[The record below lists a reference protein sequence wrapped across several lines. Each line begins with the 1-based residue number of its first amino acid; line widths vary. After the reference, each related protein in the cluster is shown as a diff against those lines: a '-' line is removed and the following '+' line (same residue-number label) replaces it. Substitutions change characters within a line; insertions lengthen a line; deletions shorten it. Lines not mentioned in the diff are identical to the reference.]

1 MKVGILL
8 CLTPVPSLN
17 LILAQRQ
24 LVKGWGCSSVGC
36 EALSSW
42 MLSHMR
48 VITAA
53 PQRLSCVN
61 PNYWYCDCLPKK
73 KHLFTG
79 RLTRM
84 IAIGSIHYNW
94 GILFSANNA
103 CSGAVGRER
112 PWLQWEVAVCHVCS
126 RSSPPVFDVAGILTA
141 GPGIHHYEH
150 LHVVMRQTWTPLPYL
165 LPPLYLALP

>member
-84 IAIGSIHYNW
+84 IAVCSIHYNG

-103 CSGAVGRER
+103 CSTAVGLELTLSSMRGG
-112 PWLQWEVAVCHVCS
+112 S
-126 RSSPPVFDVAGILTA
+126 RSPMKPAVQL
-141 GPGIHHYEH
+141 
-150 LHVVMRQTWTPLPYL
+150 WTPSATGGKSIARQATPHS
-165 LPPLYLALP
+165 ALSAKARCFV